1 MNAPEQLPEDAPLSP
16 EEQAADARQGEYVG
30 WEQETTAK
38 RKKRRSSQPRTRIDK
53 PSYAGG
59 MYYEMPGGAM
69 YTHPDDR

>member
-1 MNAPEQLPEDAPLSP
+1 VSGPEDAPLSDQ
-16 EEQAADARQGEYVG
+16 EQAEYDRQGAYME
-30 WEQETTAK
+30 WERKA
-38 RKKRRSSQPRTRIDK
+38 KKRRSSKPRTRIDT

>member
-1 MNAPEQLPEDAPLSP
+1 MTGAEDAPLTP
-16 EEQAADARQGEYVG
+16 EEQAAVARQDDYMG
-30 WEQETTAK
+30 WERAT
-38 RKKRRSSQPRTRIDK
+38 KKRRSSKPRTRIDK

>member
-1 MNAPEQLPEDAPLSP
+1 MSAPEDAPLT
-16 EEQAADARQGEYVG
+16 EAERRADERQDGYVK
-30 WEQETTAK
+30 WEQEAAEK
-38 RKKRRSSQPRTRIDK
+38 RKRRRSSQPRTRIDK